1 MFCRNCGKNIGDS
14 TAELCPECQ
23 AMVDAVNAPAPVVE
37 QPAPIIEAPTLPVEN
52 PAPVENPVP
61 YQQNAFQQP
70 YQPAP
75 TVKQENKPAPT
86 ITNMYGFGY
95 ALTACI
101 LAFFSVIFSYLSMAS
116 SLLAYGSGIIIYAF
130 LMMFTLIMFIIAI
143 VFGVKGITSY
153 SHGKKAGVKPI
164 ASLVLGICAL
174 SLSFFTL
181 IFMSLSSCVFCEV
194 VLYDLYGAI

>member
-23 AMVDAVNAPAPVVE
+23 AMVDAANAPAPVVE
-37 QPAPIIEAPTLPVEN
+37 QPAPIIEVPTLPVEN
-52 PAPVENPVP
+52 PAPVEKPAP

-70 YQPAP
+70 YQPVP
-75 TVKQENKPAPT
+75 TMPVQENKPAPT

-101 LAFFSVIFSYLSMAS
+101 LAFFSVIFSYMSMAS
-116 SLLAYGSGIIIYAF
+116 SLLAYEGAGLAVYAV
-130 LMMFTLIMFIIAI
+130 LMIFTLAMFVISI
-143 VFGVKGITSY
+143 VFGIKGITSF

-181 IFMSLSSCVFCEV
+181 IFMSLGSCVICEV
-194 VLYDLYGAI
+194 LLLVTAK